1 MGSKGSQQKTEQ
13 TSTATSAPNAQAG
26 ALYGDILNQLQGYV
40 QQNPNAPVYQGERV
54 AQFTPDQ
61 LAAMGTVN
69 QAQGAYQPYMQ
80 QAGQF
85 AQQAGSAIT
94 PGQISAAMSPYQQQV
109 IDATMAQMGQRNAQQ
124 MSSLKGTEAQQGAFG
139 GSRAAVTEAT
149 LGGQQNMNAASTLAG
164 LNSQNYSQAVAQ
176 AQGNRAAAGTGAQ
189 LESGLGT
196 QAMQLPF
203 MGAQAQLQTGA
214 QQQQLAQQNLNVPYE
229 NFLQQQAW
237 TPQMLQFE
245 AGLGTGVG
253 SQMGG
258 TTTNAGTT
266 TTTPAQASPW
276 MQAAG
281 LGLSAAMMFSDK
293 RAKENIEPVGHL
305 NDGQKIYKYNYKGD
319 PHTQI
324 GLIAQEVER
333 KHPEAVGESNGL
345 KTVNYDLATRNAV
358 HKADGGSVGSDIVG
372 NAVRMARQMREGMA
386 GGGVPGAGVG
396 TAEYMGHKIP
406 AIIPTSQMAMG
417 KGAPSTPGFVSSP
430 EMKDPN
436 AGLMKGLGSG
446 LGTLAKAGYD
456 KWNEPMDISTPA
468 QGAYTPM
475 AVGDISSGTIGGTG
489 LLGSGGVYS
498 LGGTVSPE
506 SAYHGFAHRAYGG
519 RDVVFDPTPISEQG
533 GEDPNKAPVMPA
545 EGFTDQPPSIVP
557 AGEFKP
563 YEAPPQADVPMP
575 RPRPESLRV
584 DDLAAAPMPI
594 GAAAEAPVP
603 MPRPRPAQTAAQPTD
618 DIFPRVLQT
627 ESTGRQLDEY
637 GNPLTSPK
645 GAIGIAQIMPKT
657 GPEAAKLAGLPWD
670 EQKFKYDANY
680 NATLGKAYF
689 DHQTKVFGGDPE
701 KGAAAYNAGPG
712 RLREAMAMAAAHGGS
727 YKDYLPA
734 ETQSYLGKVF
744 GQQQDDAELPP
755 NARPT
760 AYTGGVNEPI
770 SQDVSNQY
778 APFVGPRGDEGGD
791 RTNPAINVAAQAI
804 VPKNDDS
811 RKLPQNLSILERVL
825 GKEFDPATRQ
835 AIMAA
840 GLRMM
845 TTPGNIGTV
854 LGTAGM
860 QGMATYSE
868 SKQMEN
874 AQALAQQKMRQ
885 AELLR
890 TTITPYQQGML
901 DRENLKPSGYRTED
915 GHPIM
920 YDTRRGGMTD
930 GITGKLLT
938 PKDMEKS
945 QQGTPDVFAPLPSR
959 EKTSE
964 DNGTVPAKAKPV
976 QYNPEAGIDP
986 EKPLTFEQLQKL
998 NEHTTEDLTEK
1009 LKSQVDIHAPG
1020 THPEILDRVKERLGA
1035 GIAGTIKAVAEGRQ
1049 TLTSVPSRTYEVNGK
1064 KVSER
1069 VIVEQGVH
1077 LYMDNWEQSTASL
1090 RADTM
1095 RDLSPK
1101 GKTGQLVLGV
1111 NQLLP
1116 HLKTASDAAVA
1127 LDNSA
1132 YPAANS
1138 IKNWWLTATG
1148 DPRVQKFNTVRDVAA
1163 LDAARILRG
1172 GGFTLE
1178 EVKNWQ
1184 NNIKGAGSP
1193 KQLQGVLNM
1202 LAGDLMGARMNSI
1215 EHSYKMFAGKDAPDL
1230 LSPHAKEALKVL
1242 DERDTAANGPKKEI
1256 PAPADPTAPAAAS
1269 KPAAAAPSQPPDAV
1283 GIRTAK
1289 DGTKYYVR
1297 QDLSV
1302 IGPVK

>member
-1 MGSKGSQQKTEQ
+1 MGSKGSQQKTES

-26 ALYGDILNQLQGYV
+26 ALYSDVLGQLQNYV
-40 QQNPNAPVYQGERV
+40 AQNPNAPTYQGQQV

-94 PGQISAAMSPYQQQV
+94 PGQINAAMNPYQQQV
-109 IDATMAQMGQRNAQQ
+109 IDATMAQMGQKNAQQ

-149 LGGQQNMNAASTLAG
+149 LGGQQNMNMASTLAG
-164 LNSQNYSQAVAQ
+164 LNNQNYTQAVAQ
-176 AQGNRAAAGTGAQ
+176 AQANRSAAGTGAQ

-196 QAMQLPF
+196 QSMQLPF
-203 MGAQAQLQTGA
+203 MGAQQQAQQGA
-214 QQQQLAQQNLNVPYE
+214 LQQQLAQQNLNVPYQ

-258 TTTNAGTT
+258 TSTNAGTT
-266 TTTPAQASPW
+266 TTTPAQPNPW

-281 LGLSAAMMFSDK
+281 LGLSAAAMFSDK

-396 TAEYMGHKIP
+396 TSEYMGHSIP
-406 AIIPTSQMAMG
+406 AIIPSMQITGG

-430 EMKDPN
+430 QMKDPN
-436 AGLMKGLGSG
+436 AGLMQGLGSG

-456 KWNEPMDISTPA
+456 KWNEPTTPT
-468 QGAYTPM
+468 GYTGNTTDPFAGQPDATTSYMGGIPYPM
-475 AVGDISSGTIGGTG
+475 FGK
-489 LLGSGGVYS
+489 S

-575 RPRPESLRV
+575 RPRPENLRVDDLAAAPMPIGADAEAPVPMPRPRPENLRV

-627 ESTGRQLDEY
+627 ESTGRQLDEN

-645 GAIGIAQIMPKT
+645 GAIGIAQIMPTT

-680 NATLGKAYF
+680 NAALGKAYF
-689 DHQTKVFGGDPE
+689 DHQTNVFGGDPE

-734 ETQSYLGKVF
+734 ETQRYLGKVF
-744 GQQQDDAELPP
+744 GQKQADVELPTK
-755 NARPT
+755 ARPT

-770 SQDVSNQY
+770 TPDVSDQS
-778 APFVGPRGDEGGD
+778 APGVGPRGDEGGQALAFNRESSIAGSQGIGTIDALRAQKDGGANAPLLFTQGEGGD
-791 RTNPAINVAAQAI
+791 RTNPAIDVAAQAI
-804 VPKNDDS
+804 VPKNDDP

-868 SKQMEN
+868 AKQLEQEQAIKQAQVRKQSEQERHQLEMEK
-874 AQALAQQKMRQ
+874 AQARRLDLLETFQKGKLETAKFRVVNGALVNTDTGEVKYKPLSGLDQETLKSMAEQYLSGDNSVKQNIGRGAQGKTDIDALNNMIYAIGKEKGMTPAQISYAQ
-885 AELLR
+885 AEFAGTKAAARALGTQEAKMGTAGIEARGAIELAKGQIEKLPR
-890 TTITPYQQGML
+890 TSYLPINKL
-901 DRENLKPSGYRTED
+901 IEGYSNNT
-915 GHPIM
+915 
-920 YDTRRGGMTD
+920 
-930 GITGKLLT
+930 L
-938 PKDMEKS
+938 
-945 QQGTPDVFAPLPSR
+945 
-959 EKTSE
+959 
-964 DNGTVPAKAKPV
+964 
-976 QYNPEAGIDP
+976 NPEQAILHTRVQGIVN
-986 EKPLTFEQLQKL
+986 TYAAVMARGASV
-998 NEHTTEDLTEK
+998 TTDT
-1009 LKSQVDIHAPG
+1009 SRG
-1020 THPEILDRVKERLGA
+1020 R
-1035 GIAGTIKAVAEGRQ
+1035 AES
-1049 TLTSVPSRTYEVNGK
+1049 L
-1064 KVSER
+1064 
-1069 VIVEQGVH
+1069 
-1077 LYMDNWEQSTASL
+1077 LSTASNPESFN
-1090 RADTM
+1090 A
-1095 RDLSPK
+1095 
-1101 GKTGQLVLGV
+1101 V
-1111 NQLLP
+1111 
-1116 HLKTASDAAVA
+1116 LKTLESEINMALNAPDKMREFFKHRYGDKSVDLGTEAQTAGNAAA
-1127 LDNSA
+1127 AAAGSNTA
-1132 YPAANS
+1132 KPAAP
-1138 IKNWWLTATG
+1138 TA
-1148 DPRVQKFNTVRDVAA
+1148 
-1163 LDAARILRG
+1163 
-1172 GGFTLE
+1172 
-1178 EVKNWQ
+1178 
-1184 NNIKGAGSP
+1184 AGS
-1193 KQLQGVLNM
+1193 
-1202 LAGDLMGARMNSI
+1202 GA
-1215 EHSYKMFAGKDAPDL
+1215 
-1230 LSPHAKEALKVL
+1230 AK
-1242 DERDTAANGPKKEI
+1242 
-1256 PAPADPTAPAAAS
+1256 PATTPAAPAAAS

-1289 DGTKYYVR
+1289 DGKKYYVR

-1302 IGPVK
+1302 IGPVE

>member
-1 MGSKGSQQKTEQ
+1 
-13 TSTATSAPNAQAG
+13 
-26 ALYGDILNQLQGYV
+26 
-40 QQNPNAPVYQGERV
+40 
-54 AQFTPDQ
+54 
-61 LAAMGTVN
+61 
-69 QAQGAYQPYMQ
+69 
-80 QAGQF
+80 
-85 AQQAGSAIT
+85 
-94 PGQISAAMSPYQQQV
+94 
-109 IDATMAQMGQRNAQQ
+109 
-124 MSSLKGTEAQQGAFG
+124 
-139 GSRAAVTEAT
+139 
-149 LGGQQNMNAASTLAG
+149 
-164 LNSQNYSQAVAQ
+164 
-176 AQGNRAAAGTGAQ
+176 
-189 LESGLGT
+189 
-196 QAMQLPF
+196 
-203 MGAQAQLQTGA
+203 
-214 QQQQLAQQNLNVPYE
+214 
-229 NFLQQQAW
+229 
-237 TPQMLQFE
+237 
-245 AGLGTGVG
+245 
-253 SQMGG
+253 
-258 TTTNAGTT
+258 
-266 TTTPAQASPW
+266 
-276 MQAAG
+276 
-281 LGLSAAMMFSDK
+281 
-293 RAKENIEPVGHL
+293 
-305 NDGQKIYKYNYKGD
+305 
-319 PHTQI
+319 
-324 GLIAQEVER
+324 
-333 KHPEAVGESNGL
+333 
-345 KTVNYDLATRNAV
+345 
-358 HKADGGSVGSDIVG
+358 
-372 NAVRMARQMREGMA
+372 MA
-386 GGGVPGAGVG
+386 GGGVPGSGVG
-396 TAEYMGHKIP
+396 TSDYMGHSIP
-406 AIIPTSQMAMG
+406 AIIPSMQITGG
-417 KGAPSTPGFVSSP
+417 KGAPSTPGFVSSGQSAN
-430 EMKDPN
+430 PN
-436 AGLMKGLGSG
+436 TGLMKGLGEG

-456 KWNEPMDISTPA
+456 KWNEPTTPT
-468 QGAYTPM
+468 GYTGNTTDPFAGQPDATTSYMGGIPYPM
-475 AVGDISSGTIGGTG
+475 FGK
-489 LLGSGGVYS
+489 S

-519 RDVVFDPTPISEQG
+519 DVVFDPTPISEQG
-533 GEDPNKAPVMPA
+533 GEDPNKAPVMPP

-575 RPRPESLRV
+575 RERPESLRV
-584 DDLAAAPMPI
+584 DDLVAAPMPI

-618 DIFPRVLQT
+618 DIFSRVLQT
-627 ESTGRQLDEY
+627 ESTGRQLDEN

-734 ETQSYLGKVF
+734 ETQSYLGKLF
-744 GQQQDDAELPP
+744 GQKQDDAELPP

-778 APFVGPRGDEGGD
+778 APFVDPREVKIAEGMAGEAVKGA
-791 RTNPAINVAAQAI
+791 TTPTQLAQNA
-804 VPKNDDS
+804 
-811 RKLPQNLSILERVL
+811 SILERL
-825 GKEFDPATRQ
+825 TGIQLSDAGRQ
-835 AIMAA
+835 ALMAA

-868 SKQMEN
+868 AKQMEQ
-874 AQALAQQKMRQ
+874 AQAVEQQKMRQ

-938 PKDMEKS
+938 PKDMENS
-945 QQGTPDVFAPLPSR
+945 QQGTPDVFAPLPYE
-959 EKTSE
+959 EKTSKN
-964 DNGTVPAKAKPV
+964 NGTVPPKAKPV
-976 QYNPEAGIDP
+976 QFNPEAGIDP
-986 EKPLTFEQLQKL
+986 EKPLTFEQLQKQ
-998 NEHTTEDLTEK
+998 NEQNTEDLTEK

-1020 THPEILDRVKERLGA
+1020 THPEILDRVKERLGP

-1077 LYMDNWEQSTASL
+1077 QYMDNWEQSTASL

-1172 GGFTLE
+1172 VGGFTVE
-1178 EVKNWQ
+1178 EVRNWQ

-1215 EHSYKMFAGKDAPDL
+1215 EYSYKMFAGKDAPDL

-1256 PAPADPTAPAAAS
+1256 PAPAPPTAPAAVS

-1283 GIRTAK
+1283 GKRKAK
-1289 DGTKYYVR
+1289 DGTEYYVR

-1302 IGPVK
+1302 IGPVVK

>member
-1 MGSKGSQQKTEQ
+1 MGSKGSQTTQSS
-13 TSTATSAPNAQAG
+13 STATSAPNAQAG
-26 ALYGDILNQLQGYV
+26 ALYSDVLGQLQNYV
-40 QQNPNAPVYQGERV
+40 AQNPNAPTYQGQQV

-61 LAAMGTVN
+61 QTAMNTVN
-69 QAQGAYQPYMQ
+69 QAQGAYQPYLQ

-109 IDATMAQMGQRNAQQ
+109 IDTTMAQMGQKNAQQ
-124 MSSLKGTEAQQGAFG
+124 MSSLEGTEAQQGAFG

-149 LGGQQNMNAASTLAG
+149 LGGQQDMNMASTLAG
-164 LNSQNYSQAVAQ
+164 LNNQNYSQAVAQ

-196 QAMQLPF
+196 QSMQLP
-203 MGAQAQLQTGA
+203 MYGAQQQLQTGA
-214 QQQQLAQQNLNVPYE
+214 QQQQLAQQNLNVPYQQW
-229 NFLQQQAW
+229 LQQQSW

-258 TTTNAGTT
+258 TTTNNGTST
-266 TTTPAQASPW
+266 MTPAQPSPW

-281 LGLSAAMMFSDK
+281 LGLAAGMMFMPGG
-293 RAKENIEPVGHL
+293 AAVAPA
-305 NDGQKIYKYNYKGD
+305 
-319 PHTQI
+319 
-324 GLIAQEVER
+324 IAG
-333 KHPEAVGESNGL
+333 AAL
-345 KTVNYDLATRNAV
+345 KSATGGRIN
-358 HKADGGSVGSDIVG
+358 KADGGSVGSDIVG

-396 TAEYMGHKIP
+396 TSGYMGHSIP

-417 KGAPSTPGFVSSP
+417 KGAPSTPGFVSSGQSAN
-430 EMKDPN
+430 PN
-436 AGLMKGLGSG
+436 TGLMKGLGSG

-594 GAAAEAPVP
+594 GADDTAPAPV
-603 MPRPRPAQTAAQPTD
+603 AQPTD
-618 DIFPRVLQT
+618 DIFPRLLRT
-627 ESTGRQLDEY
+627 ESNGSQLDEN
-637 GNPLTSPK
+637 GNPLTSEK
-645 GAIGIAQIMPKT
+645 GAIGIAQIMPTT

-712 RLREAMAMAAAHGGS
+712 KLQEALAMAAAHGGS
-727 YKDYLPA
+727 YKDYLPD

-755 NARPT
+755 NARLT

-778 APFVGPRGDEGGD
+778 ASGVGPRGDEGGD
-791 RTNPAINVAAQAI
+791 RTNPAIDVAAQAI
-804 VPKNDDS
+804 VPKNDDP

-920 YDTRRGGMTD
+920 YDTRRSGMTD

-938 PKDMEKS
+938 PKDMENS
-945 QQGTPDVFAPLPSR
+945 QQGTPDVFAPLPPGK
-959 EKTSE
+959 KTSE
-964 DNGTVPAKAKPV
+964 DNGTVPPKAKPV
-976 QYNPEAGIDP
+976 QFNPEAGIDP
-986 EKPLTFEQLQKL
+986 EKPLTFEQLQKQ
-998 NEHTTEDLTEK
+998 NEQNTEDLTEK

-1020 THPEILDRVKERLGA
+1020 THPEILDRVKERLGP

-1077 LYMDNWEQSTASL
+1077 QYMDNWEQSTASL

-1116 HLKTASDAAVA
+1116 HLKTASDAALA

-1172 GGFTLE
+1172 VGGFTVE
-1178 EVKNWQ
+1178 EVRNWQ

-1242 DERDTAANGPKKEI
+1242 DERDMAANGPKKEI

-1283 GIRTAK
+1283 GKRTAK

>member
-1 MGSKGSQQKTEQ
+1 MGSKGSQQKTES

-94 PGQISAAMSPYQQQV
+94 PGQINAAMNPYQQQV
-109 IDATMAQMGQRNAQQ
+109 IDATMAQMGQQNAQQ
-124 MSSLKGTEAQQGAFG
+124 MSALKGTEAQRGAFG
-139 GSRAAVTEAT
+139 GSRAAVTEAM
-149 LGGQQNMNAASTLAG
+149 LGGQQNMNMASQLAG
-164 LNSQNYSQAVAQ
+164 LNQQNYTQAVAQ
-176 AQGNRAAAGTGAQ
+176 AQANRAAAGTGAQ

-196 QAMQLPF
+196 QSMQLPF

-214 QQQQLAQQNLNVPYE
+214 QQQQLAQQNLNVPYQQW
-229 NFLQQQAW
+229 LQQQAW
-237 TPQMLQFE
+237 TPQMLQFQ

-258 TTTNAGTT
+258 TSTNTGQTTN
-266 TTTPAQASPW
+266 TPAQANPW
-276 MQAAG
+276 
-281 LGLSAAMMFSDK
+281 
-293 RAKENIEPVGHL
+293 
-305 NDGQKIYKYNYKGD
+305 
-319 PHTQI
+319 TQI
-324 GLIAQEVER
+324 AGGAL
-333 KHPEAVGESNGL
+333 AVG
-345 KTVNYDLATRNAV
+345 LAPFTGGASLAALPAIAARSASGGRIN
-358 HKADGGSVGSDIVG
+358 KADGGSVGSDIVG

-575 RPRPESLRV
+575 RPRPENLRV

-594 GAAAEAPVP
+594 GADDTAPAPVAP
-603 MPRPRPAQTAAQPTD
+603 PTD
-618 DIFPRVLQT
+618 DIFPRLLRT
-627 ESTGRQLDEY
+627 ESTGRQLDEN

-701 KGAAAYNAGPG
+701 KGAAAYNAGPTK
-712 RLREAMAMAAAHGGS
+712 LREALAMAAANGGS

-734 ETQSYLGKVF
+734 ETQSYLGKLF
-744 GQQQDDAELPP
+744 GQKQAGLGEPANGGPQAFSGDTRQDILAKYAKTPIEVREEPEQGGLALPF
-755 NARPT
+755 T
-760 AYTGGVNEPI
+760 
-770 SQDVSNQY
+770 Q
-778 APFVGPRGDEGGD
+778 GDGGD
-791 RTNPAINVAAQAI
+791 RTIEAMAGEAVKGATTPTQLAQNA
-804 VPKNDDS
+804 
-811 RKLPQNLSILERVL
+811 SILERL
-825 GKEFDPATRQ
+825 TGIQLSDAGRQ
-835 AIMAA
+835 ALMAA

-868 SKQMEN
+868 AKQLEQ
-874 AQALAQQKMRQ
+874 AQAVEHAKVRKELEQERHNRAIETMKTQTEARQ
-885 AELLR
+885 LLQPVKIGSDLYGDIFAIR
-890 TTITPYQQGML
+890 DPQ
-901 DRENLKPSGYRTED
+901 
-915 GHPIM
+915 
-920 YDTRRGGMTD
+920 
-930 GITGKLLT
+930 TGSYHRIDPAT
-938 PKDMEKS
+938 
-945 QQGTPDVFAPLPSR
+945 GAISR
-959 EKTSE
+959 ESAATPNEIKTTNDGGSPSP
-964 DNGTVPAKAKPV
+964 GTVMHPRDADSSLVGEDYIKQFKP
-976 QYNPEAGIDP
+976 E
-986 EKPLTFEQLQKL
+986 LQAAARAM
-998 NEHTTEDLTEK
+998 
-1009 LKSQVDIHAPG
+1009 I
-1020 THPEILDRVKERLGA
+1020 
-1035 GIAGTIKAVAEGRQ
+1035 EGRQ
-1049 TLTSVPSRTYEVNGK
+1049 TPTGNQRLPINQYAKMIAQKYGDDIGEPIDDTTFTARRTFRNQMASGSAASVGGQTNAVNTAIGHLSEASKLAKELNNQDWYLSFLTDPINKSRGLTTEQAAKVNTYKRAVQLYAAEVQKYYAGSSGG
-1064 KVSER
+1064 VEER
-1069 VIVEQGVH
+1069 KAAEERLGP
-1077 LYMDNWEQSTASL
+1077 YMA
-1090 RADTM
+1090 
-1095 RDLSPK
+1095 PK
-1101 GKTGQLVLGV
+1101 GYANVFENEMSFITSKAHALEAQRDQVMGKSGKTIPIIRPEAQKYI
-1111 NQLLP
+1111 NN
-1116 HLKTASDAAVA
+1116 
-1127 LDNSA
+1127 LD
-1132 YPAANS
+1132 
-1138 IKNWWLTATG
+1138 
-1148 DPRVQKFNTVRDVAA
+1148 Q
-1163 LDAARILRG
+1163 
-1172 GGFTLE
+1172 
-1178 EVKNWQ
+1178 
-1184 NNIKGAGSP
+1184 NIKELRSGLSA
-1193 KQLQGVLNM
+1193 KK
-1202 LAGDLMGARMNSI
+1202 SI
-1215 EHSYKMFAGKDAPDL
+1215 VRTGKINLGPDAGKTVVEY
-1230 LSPHAKEALKVL
+1230 S
-1242 DERDTAANGPKKEI
+1242 
-1256 PAPADPTAPAAAS
+1256 
-1269 KPAAAAPSQPPDAV
+1269 
-1283 GIRTAK
+1283 
-1289 DGTKYYVR
+1289 DGTRETK
-1297 QDLSV
+1297 
-1302 IGPVK
+1302 

>member
-1 MGSKGSQQKTEQ
+1 MGSKGSQTTQ
-13 TSTATSAPNAQAG
+13 SSNTATSAPNAQAG
-26 ALYGDILNQLQGYV
+26 ALYSDVLGQLQNYV
-40 QQNPNAPVYQGERV
+40 AQNPNAPTYQGQQV

-94 PGQISAAMSPYQQQV
+94 PGQISDAMNPYQQQV
-109 IDATMAQMGQRNAQQ
+109 IDTTMAQMGQKNAQQ

-149 LGGQQNMNAASTLAG
+149 LGGQQDMNMASTLAG
-164 LNSQNYSQAVAQ
+164 LNNQNYTQAVAQ
-176 AQGNRAAAGTGAQ
+176 AQANRSAAGTGAQ
-189 LESGLGT
+189 LESGLGI
-196 QAMQLPF
+196 QSMQLPM
-203 MGAQAQLQTGA
+203 MGAQVQLQTGA
-214 QQQQLAQQNLNVPYE
+214 QQQQLAQQNLNVPYQQW
-229 NFLQQQAW
+229 LQQQSW

-258 TTTNAGTT
+258 TTTNAGTA
-266 TTTPAQASPW
+266 TTTPAQPNPW
-276 MQAAG
+276 TQAAG
-281 LGLSAAMMFSDK
+281 LGLAAGMMFMPGG
-293 RAKENIEPVGHL
+293 AAVAPA
-305 NDGQKIYKYNYKGD
+305 
-319 PHTQI
+319 
-324 GLIAQEVER
+324 IAG
-333 KHPEAVGESNGL
+333 AAL
-345 KTVNYDLATRNAV
+345 KSATGGRIN
-358 HKADGGSVGSDIVG
+358 KADGGSVGSDIVG

-396 TAEYMGHKIP
+396 TGEYMGHSIP

-417 KGAPSTPGFVSSP
+417 KGAPSTPGFVSSGQSAN
-430 EMKDPN
+430 PN
-436 AGLMKGLGSG
+436 TGLMKGLGSG

-489 LLGSGGVYS
+489 LLGSGGLYS

-519 RDVVFDPTPISEQG
+519 DVVFDPTPISEQG
-533 GEDPNKAPVMPA
+533 GEDPNKAPVMPP
-545 EGFTDQPPSIVP
+545 EGFTDQPLSIVP

-563 YEAPPQADVPMP
+563 YEAPPPADVPMP

-584 DDLAAAPMPI
+584 NDFAAAAPAPI
-594 GAAAEAPVP
+594 GVDAEAPVP
-603 MPRPRPAQTAAQPTD
+603 MPRQRPAPTD
-618 DIFPRVLQT
+618 DIFPRVIQN
-627 ESTGRQLDEY
+627 ESTGRQLDKN

-645 GAIGIAQIMPKT
+645 GAIGIAQIMPTT

-670 EQKFKYDANY
+670 EQKFNYDANY
-680 NATLGKAYF
+680 NAALGKAYF
-689 DHQTKVFGGDPE
+689 DHQTNVFGGDPE

-712 RLREAMAMAAAHGGS
+712 KLQEAMAMAAAHGGS

-734 ETQSYLGKVF
+734 ETQNYLGKIF
-744 GQQQDDAELPP
+744 GQQQA
-755 NARPT
+755 
-760 AYTGGVNEPI
+760 G
-770 SQDVSNQY
+770 
-778 APFVGPRGDEGGD
+778 VGPRGDEGGQALAFNRESSIAGSQGIGTIDALRAQKDGGANAPLPLTQGEGGD
-791 RTNPAINVAAQAI
+791 RTIEAMAGEAAKGANTPTQLA
-804 VPKNDDS
+804 
-811 RKLPQNLSILERVL
+811 QNASILERL
-825 GKEFDPATRQ
+825 TGIQLSDAGRQ
-835 AIMAA
+835 ALMAA

-868 SKQMEN
+868 AKQMEQ
-874 AQALAQQKMRQ
+874 AQAVEQQKMRQ

-938 PKDMEKS
+938 PKDMENS
-945 QQGTPDVFAPLPSR
+945 QQGTPDVFAPLPPGK
-959 EKTSE
+959 KTSE
-964 DNGTVPAKAKPV
+964 DNGTVPPKAKPV
-976 QYNPEAGIDP
+976 QFNPEAGIDP
-986 EKPLTFEQLQKL
+986 EKPLTFEQLQKQ
-998 NEHTTEDLTEK
+998 NEQNTEDLTEK

-1020 THPEILDRVKERLGA
+1020 THPEILDRVKERLGP

-1077 LYMDNWEQSTASL
+1077 QYMDNWEQSTASL

-1116 HLKTASDAAVA
+1116 HLKTASDAALA

-1242 DERDTAANGPKKEI
+1242 DERDTAANGPK
-1256 PAPADPTAPAAAS
+1256 PADPTAPAAAS
-1269 KPAAAAPSQPPDAV
+1269 KPAAAAPTAAGS
-1283 GIRTAK
+1283 GNFTGRTASRNGETLREIS
-1289 DGTKYYVR
+1289 D
-1297 QDLSV
+1297 
-1302 IGPVK
+1302 PVTGKSKWVK

>member
-40 QQNPNAPVYQGERV
+40 QQNPNAPVYQGQQV

-61 LAAMGTVN
+61 QTAMNTVN
-69 QAQGAYQPYMQ
+69 QAQGAYQPYLQ

-109 IDATMAQMGQRNAQQ
+109 IDTTMAQMDQRNAQQ

-164 LNSQNYSQAVAQ
+164 LNSQNYSQAVTQ

-196 QAMQLPF
+196 QSMQLPF

-214 QQQQLAQQNLNVPYE
+214 QQQQLAQQNLNVPYQQW
-229 NFLQQQAW
+229 LQQQSW

-258 TTTNAGTT
+258 TSTNAGTT
-266 TTTPAQASPW
+266 TTTPAQPNPW
-276 MQAAG
+276 
-281 LGLSAAMMFSDK
+281 
-293 RAKENIEPVGHL
+293 
-305 NDGQKIYKYNYKGD
+305 
-319 PHTQI
+319 TQI
-324 GLIAQEVER
+324 AGGAL
-333 KHPEAVGESNGL
+333 AVG
-345 KTVNYDLATRNAV
+345 LAPFTGGASLAALPAIAAKSASGGRIN
-358 HKADGGSVGSDIVG
+358 KADGGSVGSDIVG

-396 TAEYMGHKIP
+396 TAEYMGHSIP
-406 AIIPTSQMAMG
+406 AIIPSMQITGG

-430 EMKDPN
+430 EMKNPN
-436 AGLMKGLGSG
+436 SDMKGLGAG
-446 LGTLAKAGYD
+446 LGALAKAGYD
-456 KWNEPMDISTPA
+456 KWNEPTTPT
-468 QGAYTPM
+468 GYTGNTTDPFAGQPDATTSYMGGIPYPM
-475 AVGDISSGTIGGTG
+475 FKK
-489 LLGSGGVYS
+489 S

-519 RDVVFDPTPISEQG
+519 DVVFDPTPISEQG

-594 GAAAEAPVP
+594 GVDGTASAPVAP
-603 MPRPRPAQTAAQPTD
+603 PTGG
-618 DIFPRVLQT
+618 IFTRLLRT
-627 ESTGRQLDEY
+627 ESNGRQLDEN

-645 GAIGIAQIMPKT
+645 GATGIAQIMPTT

-727 YKDYLPA
+727 YKDYLPD

-778 APFVGPRGDEGGD
+778 APGVGPRGDEGGD
-791 RTNPAINVAAQAI
+791 RTNPAIDVAAQAI
-804 VPKNDDS
+804 VPKNDDP

-868 SKQMEN
+868 AKQMEQ
-874 AQALAQQKMRQ
+874 AQDEARRKQ
-885 AELLR
+885 AFEREKFERPYSELTAVQRATAAHQEATELKEKWKLVEGD
-890 TTITPYQQGML
+890 GM
-901 DRENLKPSGYRTED
+901 
-915 GHPIM
+915 
-920 YDTRRGGMTD
+920 
-930 GITGKLLT
+930 
-938 PKDMEKS
+938 
-945 QQGTPDVFAPLPSR
+945 GTPDRIFNETTGEFRNVPPNTTSAQAVNAANGNAYQYGINAPSL
-959 EKTSE
+959 KKE
-964 DNGTVPAKAKPV
+964 DPVPEP
-976 QYNPEAGIDP
+976 
-986 EKPLTFEQLQKL
+986 EQLPGYSSASIKSGAEQFLINGSLPRASVNAKTKQGQQDSNYRRAIQNYAIAL
-998 NEHTTEDLTEK
+998 GQSRGLTESDIADIRVFGPQAARFPLSKQGDQTVALGTAIRHTDSLRKYAEAWK
-1009 LKSQVDIHAPG
+1009 LSKGSDSPLLRQASAAFAKTWGSAEPTNLEAAARISA
-1020 THPEILDRVKERLGA
+1020 PEI
-1035 GIAGTIKAVAEGRQ
+1035 IKAISVAGGGTGEERIAQ
-1049 TLTSVPSRTYEVNGK
+1049 QNGFK
-1064 KVSER
+1064 P
-1069 VIVEQGVH
+1069 G
-1077 LYMDNWEQSTASL
+1077 
-1090 RADTM
+1090 
-1095 RDLSPK
+1095 
-1101 GKTGQLVLGV
+1101 
-1111 NQLLP
+1111 
-1116 HLKTASDAAVA
+1116 ASDAQIVGA
-1127 LDNSA
+1127 
-1132 YPAANS
+1132 
-1138 IKNWWLTATG
+1138 I
-1148 DPRVQKFNTVRDVAA
+1148 DVAQ
-1163 LDAARILRG
+1163 
-1172 GGFTLE
+1172 E
-1178 EVKNWQ
+1178 Y
-1184 NNIKGAGSP
+1184 
-1193 KQLQGVLNM
+1193 
-1202 LAGDLMGARMNSI
+1202 LAGQL
-1215 EHSYKMFAGKDAPDL
+1215 P
-1230 LSPHAKEALKVL
+1230 AKEAQ
-1242 DERDTAANGPKKEI
+1242 ANEVHFPHQKFIRMVGENEYKILEKLR
-1256 PAPADPTAPAAAS
+1256 S
-1269 KPAAAAPSQPPDAV
+1269 QAAAPSAAGSSVTNPAAPPAAGSSADIV
-1283 GIRTAK
+1283 PPSLKGRNLQGNGKGFFRDKTTGEVFDKFGKPINP
-1289 DGTKYYVR
+1289 TK
-1297 QDLSV
+1297 LL
-1302 IGPVK
+1302 GENNG

>member
-109 IDATMAQMGQRNAQQ
+109 IDATMAKMDQRNAQQ

-456 KWNEPMDISTPA
+456 KWNEPTTPT
-468 QGAYTPM
+468 GYTGNTTDPFAGQPDATTSYMGGIPYPM
-475 AVGDISSGTIGGTG
+475 FKK
-489 LLGSGGVYS
+489 S

-618 DIFPRVLQT
+618 DIFTRLLRT
-627 ESTGRQLDEY
+627 ESNGLQLDEN

-645 GAIGIAQIMPKT
+645 GATGIAQIMPTT

-734 ETQSYLGKVF
+734 ETQYYLGKLF
-744 GQQQDDAELPP
+744 GQKQDDAELPP

-760 AYTGGVNEPI
+760 AYTGGVNETI
-770 SQDVSNQY
+770 TQDVSDQY
-778 APFVGPRGDEGGD
+778 APGVGPREEKIAEGMAGEAVKGAN
-791 RTNPAINVAAQAI
+791 TPTQLAQNA
-804 VPKNDDS
+804 
-811 RKLPQNLSILERVL
+811 SILERL
-825 GKEFDPATRQ
+825 TGIQLSDAGRQ
-835 AIMAA
+835 ALMAA

-868 SKQMEN
+868 AKQMEQAQDEARRKQAFEQEKFDRQYREMTAQQKAESGLKPYRIGADGKLEPTPGGSADPATVRSLAEAKVPPSSMSPQSLEVSADVYRMTGRLPPNMGRGIQGNQEAAIIRNRAAEKEQDAGGDPADWADRWQQFGTRATGSRTLETRAAGLTLAENEARALVPRVRELLGTVNRTRFPDLNKLIIAGQTKTGNENEIKLGIAIGSLIPVYARVLKPVGQVGQTDMAN
-874 AQALAQQKMRQ
+874 AQHLLEQKWATGQMGAALDQFEVELHSAKDALAQARKEYGASGPSLPGRPEKK
-885 AELLR
+885 AE
-890 TTITPYQQGML
+890 TPPPANPAAPPAAG
-901 DRENLKPSGYRTED
+901 SG
-915 GHPIM
+915 
-920 YDTRRGGMTD
+920 
-930 GITGKLLT
+930 
-938 PKDMEKS
+938 
-945 QQGTPDVFAPLPSR
+945 A
-959 EKTSE
+959 
-964 DNGTVPAKAKPV
+964 AKPAA
-976 QYNPEAGIDP
+976 PPAAGATLPPNIP
-986 EKPLTFEQLQKL
+986 PGSKL
-998 NEHTTEDLTEK
+998 
-1009 LKSQVDIHAPG
+1009 IG
-1020 THPEILDRVKERLGA
+1020 TSTD
-1035 GIAGTIKAVAEGRQ
+1035 
-1049 TLTSVPSRTYEVNGK
+1049 GK
-1064 KVSER
+1064 KVYEAPNGKRYTSE
-1069 VIVEQGVH
+1069 
-1077 LYMDNWEQSTASL
+1077 
-1090 RADTM
+1090 
-1095 RDLSPK
+1095 
-1101 GKTGQLVLGV
+1101 
-1111 NQLLP
+1111 
-1116 HLKTASDAAVA
+1116 
-1127 LDNSA
+1127 
-1132 YPAANS
+1132 
-1138 IKNWWLTATG
+1138 
-1148 DPRVQKFNTVRDVAA
+1148 
-1163 LDAARILRG
+1163 
-1172 GGFTLE
+1172 
-1178 EVKNWQ
+1178 
-1184 NNIKGAGSP
+1184 
-1193 KQLQGVLNM
+1193 
-1202 LAGDLMGARMNSI
+1202 
-1215 EHSYKMFAGKDAPDL
+1215 
-1230 LSPHAKEALKVL
+1230 
-1242 DERDTAANGPKKEI
+1242 
-1256 PAPADPTAPAAAS
+1256 
-1269 KPAAAAPSQPPDAV
+1269 
-1283 GIRTAK
+1283 
-1289 DGTKYYVR
+1289 
-1297 QDLSV
+1297 
-1302 IGPVK
+1302 

>member
-1 MGSKGSQQKTEQ
+1 MGSKGSQKTES

-40 QQNPNAPVYQGERV
+40 QQNPNAPTYQGQQV

-61 LAAMGTVN
+61 LAAMNTVN
-69 QAQGAYQPYMQ
+69 QAQGAYKPYLQ

-94 PGQISAAMSPYQQQV
+94 PGQISDAMNPYQQQV
-109 IDATMAQMGQRNAQQ
+109 IDTTMAQMGQKNAQQ

-196 QAMQLPF
+196 QSMQLP
-203 MGAQAQLQTGA
+203 MYGAQQQLQTGA
-214 QQQQLAQQNLNVPYE
+214 QQQQLAQQNLNVPYQQW
-229 NFLQQQAW
+229 LQQQSW

-258 TTTNAGTT
+258 TSTNAGTT
-266 TTTPAQASPW
+266 TNTPAQASPW

-281 LGLSAAMMFSDK
+281 MGLSAAMMFSDK

-519 RDVVFDPTPISEQG
+519 DVVFDPTPISEQG

-575 RPRPESLRV
+575 RPRPERLRV

-594 GAAAEAPVP
+594 GADAVP
-603 MPRPRPAQTAAQPTD
+603 IPRPRPAQTAAQPTD

-627 ESTGRQLDEY
+627 ESTGRQLDKN

-645 GAIGIAQIMPKT
+645 GATGIAQIMPTT

-680 NATLGKAYF
+680 NAALGKAYF
-689 DHQTKVFGGDPE
+689 DHQTNVFGGDPE

-712 RLREAMAMAAAHGGS
+712 RLREAMAMAAANGGS

-734 ETQSYLGKVF
+734 ETQNYLGKIF
-744 GQQQDDAELPP
+744 GQQQA
-755 NARPT
+755 
-760 AYTGGVNEPI
+760 G
-770 SQDVSNQY
+770 
-778 APFVGPRGDEGGD
+778 VGPRGDEGGQALAFNRESSIAGSQGIGTIDALRAQKDGGANAPLPFTQGEGGD
-791 RTNPAINVAAQAI
+791 RTSPAIDAAAQAI
-804 VPKNDDS
+804 VPKNDDP

-868 SKQMEN
+868 AKQMEQKQAVEH
-874 AQALAQQKMRQ
+874 AQVRKELEQERHNRAIETMKTQTEARQ
-885 AELLR
+885 LLQPVKIGSDLYGDIFAIR
-890 TTITPYQQGML
+890 DPQ
-901 DRENLKPSGYRTED
+901 
-915 GHPIM
+915 
-920 YDTRRGGMTD
+920 
-930 GITGKLLT
+930 TGSYHRIDPAT
-938 PKDMEKS
+938 
-945 QQGTPDVFAPLPSR
+945 GAISR
-959 EKTSE
+959 ESAATPNEIKTTNDGGSPSP
-964 DNGTVPAKAKPV
+964 GTVMHPRDADSSLVGEDYIKQFKP
-976 QYNPEAGIDP
+976 E
-986 EKPLTFEQLQKL
+986 LQAAARAM
-998 NEHTTEDLTEK
+998 
-1009 LKSQVDIHAPG
+1009 I
-1020 THPEILDRVKERLGA
+1020 
-1035 GIAGTIKAVAEGRQ
+1035 EGRQ
-1049 TLTSVPSRTYEVNGK
+1049 TPTGNQRLPINQYAKMIAQKYGDDIGEPIDDTTFTARRTFRNQMASGSAASVGGQTNAVNTSIGHLSEASKLAKELNNQDWYLSFLTDPINKSRGLTTEQAAKVNTYKRAVQLYAAEVQKYYAGSTGGVEERKAAEERLGPYMAPKGYANVFENEMSFITSKAHALEAQRDQVMGKSGKTIPIIRPEAQKYINNLNQNIKELRSGSPAAPPAAEATLPPNIPTGSKLIGTSTDGK
-1064 KVSER
+1064 KVYEAPNGKRYTSE
-1069 VIVEQGVH
+1069 
-1077 LYMDNWEQSTASL
+1077 
-1090 RADTM
+1090 
-1095 RDLSPK
+1095 
-1101 GKTGQLVLGV
+1101 
-1111 NQLLP
+1111 
-1116 HLKTASDAAVA
+1116 
-1127 LDNSA
+1127 
-1132 YPAANS
+1132 
-1138 IKNWWLTATG
+1138 
-1148 DPRVQKFNTVRDVAA
+1148 
-1163 LDAARILRG
+1163 
-1172 GGFTLE
+1172 
-1178 EVKNWQ
+1178 
-1184 NNIKGAGSP
+1184 
-1193 KQLQGVLNM
+1193 
-1202 LAGDLMGARMNSI
+1202 
-1215 EHSYKMFAGKDAPDL
+1215 
-1230 LSPHAKEALKVL
+1230 
-1242 DERDTAANGPKKEI
+1242 
-1256 PAPADPTAPAAAS
+1256 
-1269 KPAAAAPSQPPDAV
+1269 
-1283 GIRTAK
+1283 
-1289 DGTKYYVR
+1289 
-1297 QDLSV
+1297 
-1302 IGPVK
+1302 